1 MVARAEDDGQLC
13 PSLLDLPQ
21 DLYAVHPRHPDIEEN
36 QVIERLLFKFK
47 PLEGLLARTDAFDI
61 ETLLLKLLFIEQP
74 DILFLFIASSTNS
87 G

>member
-1 MVARAEDDGQLC
+1 
-13 PSLLDLPQ
+13 
-21 DLYAVHPRHPDIEEN
+21 
-36 QVIERLLFKFK
+36 VIERLLFKFK